1 MCGGESRRSSP
12 AFLTWN
18 QSMGEHRTIDEV
30 LADHNDALM
39 RVPGVVGT
47 AEGEQDGKPCV
58 MVMVIT
64 LTKALRDQLPTQLEE
79 IPIVILETGK
89 IRAR

>member
-1 MCGGESRRSSP
+1 
-12 AFLTWN
+12 
-18 QSMGEHRTIDEV
+18 MGEHRTIDEV
-30 LADHNDALM
+30 LADHTDALM

-64 LTKALRDQLPTQLEE
+64 LTKALRDQLPTQVEE
-79 IPIVILETGK
+79 FPIVILETGK
-89 IRAR
+89 IRAL